1 MERCTCQGLVAL
13 VSLGNRNGKELN
25 LRLTITAADH
35 HRLWVGNCLTTGTIQ
50 LGRVVDDCAISWLV
64 IYISDLVNWFTVVEE
79 PVEDD
84 VTITITKRWR
94 IEVHGKT
101 PVISTDRQC
110 VVR

>member
-1 MERCTCQGLVAL
+1 MERCACQGLVVL
-13 VSLGNRNGKELN
+13 VSLGNRNGEELN
-25 LRLTITAADH
+25 LCLTITAANH
-35 HRLWVGNCLTTGTIQ
+35 HRLWIGNCLTTGTIQ
-50 LGRVVDDCAISWLV
+50 LGCVVDDRTISRLV
-64 IYISDLVNWFTVVEE
+64 INIGDLVNWFTVVEE

-101 PVISTDRQC
+101 PIISTDRQC